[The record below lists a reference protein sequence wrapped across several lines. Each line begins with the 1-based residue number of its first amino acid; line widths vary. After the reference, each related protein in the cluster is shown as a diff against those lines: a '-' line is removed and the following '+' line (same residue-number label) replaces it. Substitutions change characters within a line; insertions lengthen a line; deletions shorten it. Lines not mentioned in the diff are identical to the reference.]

1 MKLKLDVQKST
12 MDGMIS
18 EIKHK
23 TLEMNE
29 NGELLKIY
37 EQKCDLLIKQLSE
50 TTAELNEN
58 KRRMIGFTQSQQ
70 EKDEKIDDLRDSLNT
85 TKIRADELHLQLS
98 YLTINHEKI
107 QEQVAALQ
115 ITYDDTVDKLHKMNK
130 ARHDLETKLTDEIER
145 NRSLQDIVRLKEE
158 SIIKRQ
164 QDLEDLDRKIIDL
177 ERVLETVE
185 IKKQADARQFEL
197 TKKQLTD

>member
-1 MKLKLDVQKST
+1 
-12 MDGMIS
+12 
-18 EIKHK
+18 
-23 TLEMNE
+23 
-29 NGELLKIY
+29 
-37 EQKCDLLIKQLSE
+37 
-50 TTAELNEN
+50 
-58 KRRMIGFTQSQQ
+58 
-70 EKDEKIDDLRDSLNT
+70 
-85 TKIRADELHLQLS
+85 LQLS

-164 QDLEDLDRKIIDL
+164 
-177 ERVLETVE
+177 
-185 IKKQADARQFEL
+185 
-197 TKKQLTD
+197 